1 MTSTTAPPAET
12 SFAADVSHCKFGDT
26 ALLNTSLSTL
36 APTSRRKT
44 RIAVNDNHSPS
55 DNSRTSDKTE
65 TDTNHDGEIEDD
77 IAIAEGSLMAFD
89 DSEAMLLA
97 PIPVSEQPD
106 EVLSSVTDEEKIR
119 SHRAL
124 ETEQIQGY
132 LHRTRAT
139 RLLTADEEVSLALR
153 VARGDKQAKDTLTE
167 ANLRLVISIAR
178 RYSVPG
184 IPLADLI
191 QEGNI
196 GLIRAVEKFD
206 PRRGFRFST
215 YATWWIRRAIARA
228 VINQGRTIRI
238 PVYVAE
244 MIHKVVKTAG
254 TLRQDLGREPSA
266 DEIGEALSVAPDR
279 VNEIMR
285 VAMEPISLETPV
297 GDKDSAQLQDFVHA
311 RGATPSD
318 VANNLIRREQ
328 LDNVLA
334 KLTDRERD
342 VVRMRYGLDDGSPR
356 TLEEVGRHFQ
366 VTRERVRQ
374 IELRAIKK
382 LRRLG
387 PFDGESDDEETDD
400 FTLTDSL
407 EENEE

>member
-1 MTSTTAPPAET
+1 MLKTPPPPAT
-12 SFAADVSHCKFGDT
+12 LPRRSTRSAAPDSTVSRKPTAKSLDSDIGD
-26 ALLNTSLSTL
+26 
-36 APTSRRKT
+36 
-44 RIAVNDNHSPS
+44 
-55 DNSRTSDKTE
+55 
-65 TDTNHDGEIEDD
+65 IEDD
-77 IAIAEGSLMAFD
+77 IALAEGSLASLD
-89 DSEAMLLA
+89 DNETVLL
-97 PIPVSEQPD
+97 D
-106 EVLSSVTDEEKIR
+106 TSVPEKPGAVTADPEDKVR
-119 SHRAL
+119 SYRAA
-124 ETEQIQGY
+124 ETEQLQGY

-139 RLLTADEEVSLALR
+139 RLLTAEEEVSLAIR
-153 VARGDKQAKDTLTE
+153 VGRGDKQAKDALTE
-167 ANLRLVISIAR
+167 ANLRLVISVAR

-254 TLRQDLGREPSA
+254 SLRQDLGREPTA
-266 DEIGEALSVAPDR
+266 EEIGDALTLAPDR

-297 GDKDSAQLQDFVHA
+297 GDKDSAQLQDFIHA
-311 RGATPSD
+311 HGTSADD
-318 VANNLIRREQ
+318 VAENLIRREQ
-328 LDNVLA
+328 LDTVLA
-334 KLTDRERD
+334 TLTEREQE
-342 VVRMRYGLDDGSPR
+342 VVRMRYGLGDGSPR
-356 TLEEVGRHFQ
+356 TLEEVGAFFQ

-387 PFDGESDDEETDD
+387 SLDDIENLIPAAPGEDDDANDDLETDK
-400 FTLTDSL
+400 
-407 EENEE
+407 

>member
-1 MTSTTAPPAET
+1 MNS
-12 SFAADVSHCKFGDT
+12 
-26 ALLNTSLSTL
+26 SLPLL
-36 APTSRRKT
+36 APTPRSKSRVSAAVA
-44 RIAVNDNHSPS
+44 IAYDSNGSSGKARVGQQAASSPLS
-55 DNSRTSDKTE
+55 E
-65 TDTNHDGEIEDD
+65 CEMEDD
-77 IAIAEGSLMAFD
+77 IALAEGSLIAFD
-89 DSEAMLLA
+89 DAEGLILE
-97 PIPVSEQPD
+97 PIPATVAPGEPLSVITDD
-106 EVLSSVTDEEKIR
+106 ERIR
-119 SHRAL
+119 THRAL

-139 RLLTADEEVSLALR
+139 RLLTAEEEVSLALR

-311 RGATPSD
+311 RGATASD
-318 VANNLIRREQ
+318 VADNLIRREQ

-387 PFDGESDDEETDD
+387 PFDTADGDGDASPFEESSDESDESEE
-400 FTLTDSL
+400 
-407 EENEE
+407 

>member
-1 MTSTTAPPAET
+1 MTSTTAPPAT
-12 SFAADVSHCKFGDT
+12 TNYAADVSHCTFGDT
-26 ALLNTSLSTL
+26 ALLNTSLSPLKSTQ
-36 APTSRRKT
+36 RRKSRSDMMDT
-44 RIAVNDNHSPS
+44 PTPAGSAHAAGNPSPES
-55 DNSRTSDKTE
+55 SHE
-65 TDTNHDGEIEDD
+65 GEMDDD
-77 IAIAEGSLMAFD
+77 IAIAESSLLALD
-89 DSEAMLLA
+89 ASETMLLG
-97 PIPVSEQPD
+97 PIPASEQPD
-106 EVLSSVTDEEKIR
+106 EILSSVTDDEKIR

-139 RLLTADEEVSLALR
+139 RLLTAEEEVSLALR

-254 TLRQDLGREPSA
+254 SLRQDLGREPSA

-334 KLTDRERD
+334 KLTERERD

-387 PFDGESDDEETDD
+387 PLDGEGD
-400 FTLTDSL
+400 
-407 EENEE
+407 ENEADDTVTDVLDDIEA

>member
-1 MTSTTAPPAET
+1 MISTTAPPAT
-12 SFAADVSHCKFGDT
+12 TNFAADVSHCKFGDT
-26 ALLNTSLSTL
+26 ALLNTSLSPIAST
-36 APTSRRKT
+36 PRRRT
-44 RIAVNDNHSPS
+44 RTDVNDSHATNANTRS
-55 DNSRTSDKTE
+55 TE
-65 TDTNHDGEIEDD
+65 KPVSETGNDGEIEDD
-77 IAIAEGSLMAFD
+77 IALAESSLLTFD
-89 DSEAMLLA
+89 DPETLLLA
-97 PIPVSEQPD
+97 PVPASQQPD
-106 EVLSSVTDEEKIR
+106 EVLSPVLDDEKIR

-387 PFDGESDDEETDD
+387 PFDEESDIQESDEDLLADPLDET
-400 FTLTDSL
+400 
-407 EENEE
+407 EE